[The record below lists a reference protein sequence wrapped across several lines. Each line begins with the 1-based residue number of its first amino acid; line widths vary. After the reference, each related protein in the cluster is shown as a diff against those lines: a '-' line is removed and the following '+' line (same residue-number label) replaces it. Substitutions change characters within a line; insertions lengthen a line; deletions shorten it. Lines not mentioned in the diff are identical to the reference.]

1 MTYHVPQFRRC
12 IPVNAMTTKRI
23 ISETYTLPQ
32 TKLVLITLLLL
43 FFALFAVWRQRRRA
57 VVALCALLFW
67 ALGAGWL
74 ATPLWHFAQN
84 GFEKPSALS
93 DMRFASRTI
102 FVLLG
107 GGTRHDDD
115 NRLIPRRDAFTRVV
129 ATADLYRECRR
140 AGGACRV
147 IVSGG
152 NPQHHEQAEADNY
165 APFLLARG
173 VSATDLLREN
183 ESLNTYENARNVAR
197 LLGPERDETFVLVTS
212 AYHMRR
218 SLAAFSA
225 FGINAQP
232 FVSNVRHP
240 RVSFFPRPRGFVDA
254 ETALHELIG
263 LARFYV
269 YRFLR
274 LY

>member
-1 MTYHVPQFRRC
+1 
-12 IPVNAMTTKRI
+12 MTTKRI

-43 FFALFAVWRQRRRA
+43 FFALFAVWRGRRRVIA
-57 VVALCALLFW
+57 AICVLLFW

-74 ATPLWHFAQN
+74 STPLLHLAQR
-84 GFEKPSALS
+84 GFEEKSVPQ
-93 DMRFASRTI
+93 DVRFASRTT

-107 GGTRHDDD
+107 GGTRYNDDKH
-115 NRLIPRRDAFTRVV
+115 LVPKRDAFRRIV

-140 AGGACRV
+140 AGGTCRV

-173 VSATDLLREN
+173 VNATDLVREN
-183 ESLNTYENARNVAR
+183 ESLDTYQNARNVANFVR
-197 LLGPERDETFVLVTS
+197 PERDEKLVLITS

-218 SLAAFSA
+218 SLLAFNA
-225 FGINAQP
+225 FGLDAQP
-232 FVSNVRHP
+232 FITNVRQP
-240 RVSFFPRPRGFVDA
+240 QPTFFPRPRGFVDA
-254 ETALHELIG
+254 ETALHEMVG
-263 LARFYV
+263 VVRFHV
-269 YRFLR
+269 YRRLR

>member
-1 MTYHVPQFRRC
+1 
-12 IPVNAMTTKRI
+12 MTTKRI
-23 ISETYTLPQ
+23 ISKTYTLPQ

-57 VVALCALLFW
+57 VATVCILLFW

-74 ATPLWHFAQN
+74 SAPLLHLAQR
-84 GFEKPSALS
+84 GFEEKSTPQ
-93 DMRFASRTI
+93 DVHFASRTT

-107 GGTRHDDD
+107 GGTRYDGDK
-115 NRLIPRRDAFTRVV
+115 RLVPKRDAFVRIVV
-129 ATADLYRECRR
+129 TAELYRECRR

-173 VSATDLLREN
+173 VSATDLVREN
-183 ESLNTYENARNVAR
+183 ESLDTYQNARNVASIVQ
-197 LLGPERDETFVLVTS
+197 PERDETLVLITS
-212 AYHMRR
+212 AYHMHRAL
-218 SLAAFSA
+218 LAFNA
-225 FGINAQP
+225 FGLDAQA
-232 FVSNVRHP
+232 FVSNVRQP
-240 RVSFFPRPRGFVDA
+240 KATFFPRSRGFIDA
-254 ETALHELIG
+254 ETALHELVG
-263 LARFYV
+263 VARFYV
-269 YRFLR
+269 YRSLR

>member
-1 MTYHVPQFRRC
+1 
-12 IPVNAMTTKRI
+12 MTTKRI
-23 ISETYTLPQ
+23 ISKTYTLPQ

-57 VVALCALLFW
+57 VATVCVLLFW

-74 ATPLWHFAQN
+74 SAPLLHLAQR
-84 GFEKPSALS
+84 GFEEKSTPQ
-93 DMRFASRTI
+93 DVHFASRTT

-107 GGTRHDDD
+107 GGTRYDGDK
-115 NRLIPRRDAFTRVV
+115 RLVPKRDAFVRIVV
-129 ATADLYRECRR
+129 TAELYRECRR

-173 VSATDLLREN
+173 VSATDLVREN
-183 ESLNTYENARNVAR
+183 ESLDTYQNARNVASIVQ
-197 LLGPERDETFVLVTS
+197 PERDETLVLITS
-212 AYHMRR
+212 AYHMQRAL
-218 SLAAFSA
+218 LAFNA
-225 FGINAQP
+225 FGLDAQA
-232 FVSNVRHP
+232 FISNVRQAKAT
-240 RVSFFPRPRGFVDA
+240 FFPRPCGFIDA
-254 ETALHELIG
+254 ETALHELVG
-263 LARFYV
+263 VARFYV
-269 YRFLR
+269 YRSLR

>member
-1 MTYHVPQFRRC
+1 
-12 IPVNAMTTKRI
+12 MTTKRI
-23 ISETYTLPQ
+23 ISKTYTLPQ

-57 VVALCALLFW
+57 IAVVCVMLFW

-74 ATPLWHFAQN
+74 SAPLLHVAQR
-84 GFEKPSALS
+84 GFEETS
-93 DMRFASRTI
+93 DPRNMHFASRTI

-107 GGTRHDDD
+107 GGTRYDDHKH
-115 NRLIPRRDAFTRVV
+115 LVPKRDALIRIA

-140 AGGACRV
+140 AGGTCSV

-173 VSATDLLREN
+173 VSAADLIREN
-183 ESLNTYENARNVAR
+183 TSLNTYENARNVAKIV
-197 LLGPERDETFVLVTS
+197 GPARDGSMVLITS

-218 SLAAFSA
+218 SLVAFTA
-225 FGINAQP
+225 FGLDTQA
-232 FVSNVRHP
+232 FVTNVRQP
-240 RVSFFPRPRGFVDA
+240 RPTFFPRRHGFIDA
-254 ETALHELIG
+254 ETGLHETVG

-269 YRFLR
+269 YRR
-274 LY
+274 LGLY

>member
-1 MTYHVPQFRRC
+1 
-12 IPVNAMTTKRI
+12 MTTKRI
-23 ISETYTLPQ
+23 ISKTYTLPQ

-57 VVALCALLFW
+57 VATVCILLFW

-74 ATPLWHFAQN
+74 SAPLLHLAQR
-84 GFEKPSALS
+84 GFEEKSTPQ
-93 DMRFASRTI
+93 DVPFASRTT

-107 GGTRHDDD
+107 GGTRYDGDK
-115 NRLIPRRDAFTRVV
+115 RLVPKRDAFVRIVV
-129 ATADLYRECRR
+129 TAELYRECRR

-173 VSATDLLREN
+173 VSATDLVREN
-183 ESLNTYENARNVAR
+183 ESLDTYQNARNVASIVQ
-197 LLGPERDETFVLVTS
+197 PERDETLVLITS
-212 AYHMRR
+212 AYHMQRAL
-218 SLAAFSA
+218 LAFNA
-225 FGINAQP
+225 FGLDAQA
-232 FVSNVRHP
+232 FISNVRQAKAT
-240 RVSFFPRPRGFVDA
+240 FFPRPCGFIDA
-254 ETALHELIG
+254 ETALHELVG
-263 LARFYV
+263 VARFYV
-269 YRFLR
+269 YRSLR

>member
-1 MTYHVPQFRRC
+1 
-12 IPVNAMTTKRI
+12 MTTKRI
-23 ISETYTLPQ
+23 ISKTYTLPQ

-57 VVALCALLFW
+57 VATVCIVLFW

-74 ATPLWHFAQN
+74 SAPLLHLAQR
-84 GFEKPSALS
+84 GFEEKSTPQ
-93 DMRFASRTI
+93 DVHFASRTT

-107 GGTRHDDD
+107 GGTRYDGDK
-115 NRLIPRRDAFTRVV
+115 RLVPKRDAFVRIVV
-129 ATADLYRECRR
+129 TAELYRECRR

-173 VSATDLLREN
+173 VSATDLVLEN
-183 ESLNTYENARNVAR
+183 ESLDTYQNARNVASIVQ
-197 LLGPERDETFVLVTS
+197 PERDETLVLITS
-212 AYHMRR
+212 AYHMHRAL
-218 SLAAFSA
+218 LAFNA
-225 FGINAQP
+225 FGLDAQA
-232 FVSNVRHP
+232 FVSNVRQ
-240 RVSFFPRPRGFVDA
+240 SKATFFPRSRGFIDA
-254 ETALHELIG
+254 ETALHELAG
-263 LARFYV
+263 VARFYV
-269 YRFLR
+269 YRSLR

>member
-1 MTYHVPQFRRC
+1 
-12 IPVNAMTTKRI
+12 MTTKRI
-23 ISETYTLPQ
+23 ISKTYTLPQ

-57 VVALCALLFW
+57 VATVCILLFW

-74 ATPLWHFAQN
+74 SAPLLHLAQR
-84 GFEKPSALS
+84 GFEEKSTPQ
-93 DMRFASRTI
+93 DVHFASRTT

-107 GGTRHDDD
+107 GGTRYDGDK
-115 NRLIPRRDAFTRVV
+115 RLVPKRDAFVRIVV
-129 ATADLYRECRR
+129 TAELYRECRR

-173 VSATDLLREN
+173 VSATDLVREN
-183 ESLNTYENARNVAR
+183 ESLDTYQNARNVASIVQ
-197 LLGPERDETFVLVTS
+197 PERDETLVLITS
-212 AYHMRR
+212 AYHMHRAL
-218 SLAAFSA
+218 LAFNTFGLDTQAF
-225 FGINAQP
+225 I
-232 FVSNVRHP
+232 SNVRQAKAT
-240 RVSFFPRPRGFVDA
+240 FFPRPCGFIDA
-254 ETALHELIG
+254 ETALHELVG
-263 LARFYV
+263 VARFYV
-269 YRFLR
+269 YRGLR

>member
-1 MTYHVPQFRRC
+1 
-12 IPVNAMTTKRI
+12 MTTKRI
-23 ISETYTLPQ
+23 ISKTYTLPQ

-57 VVALCALLFW
+57 VATVCIVLFW

-74 ATPLWHFAQN
+74 SAPLLHLAQH
-84 GFEKPSALS
+84 GFEEKSTPQ
-93 DMRFASRTI
+93 DVHFASRTT

-107 GGTRHDDD
+107 GGTRYDHDK
-115 NRLIPRRDAFTRVV
+115 RLVPKRDAFVRIVV
-129 ATADLYRECRR
+129 TAELYRECRR

-173 VSATDLLREN
+173 VSATDLVREN
-183 ESLNTYENARNVAR
+183 ESLDTYQNARNVASIVQ
-197 LLGPERDETFVLVTS
+197 PERDETLVLITS

-218 SLAAFSA
+218 ALLAFNA
-225 FGINAQP
+225 FGLVTQAFI
-232 FVSNVRHP
+232 SNVRQP
-240 RVSFFPRPRGFVDA
+240 KATFFPRSRGFIDA
-254 ETALHELIG
+254 QTALHELVG

-269 YRFLR
+269 YRSLR

>member
-1 MTYHVPQFRRC
+1 
-12 IPVNAMTTKRI
+12 MTTKRI
-23 ISETYTLPQ
+23 ISKTYTLPQ

-57 VVALCALLFW
+57 VATVCIVLFW

-74 ATPLWHFAQN
+74 SAPLLHLAQR
-84 GFEKPSALS
+84 GFEEKSTPQ
-93 DMRFASRTI
+93 DVHFASRTT

-107 GGTRHDDD
+107 GGTRYDDD
-115 NRLIPRRDAFTRVV
+115 KRLVPKRDAFVRIVV
-129 ATADLYRECRR
+129 TAELYRECRR

-173 VSATDLLREN
+173 VSATDLVREN
-183 ESLNTYENARNVAR
+183 ESLDTYQNARNVASIVQ
-197 LLGPERDETFVLVTS
+197 PERDETLVVITS
-212 AYHMRR
+212 AYHMQRAL
-218 SLAAFSA
+218 LAFNA
-225 FGINAQP
+225 FGLDAQA
-232 FVSNVRHP
+232 FISNVRQP
-240 RVSFFPRPRGFVDA
+240 TATFFPRSRGFIDA
-254 ETALHELIG
+254 ETALHELVG

-269 YRFLR
+269 YRSLR

>member
-1 MTYHVPQFRRC
+1 
-12 IPVNAMTTKRI
+12 MTTKRI
-23 ISETYTLPQ
+23 ISKTYTLPQ

-57 VVALCALLFW
+57 VATVCILLFW

-74 ATPLWHFAQN
+74 SAPLLHLAQR
-84 GFEKPSALS
+84 GFEEKSTPQ
-93 DMRFASRTI
+93 DVHFASRTT

-107 GGTRHDDD
+107 GGTRYDGDK
-115 NRLIPRRDAFTRVV
+115 RLVPKRDAFVRIVV
-129 ATADLYRECRR
+129 TAELYRECRR

-173 VSATDLLREN
+173 VSATDLVLEN
-183 ESLNTYENARNVAR
+183 ESLDTYQNARNVASIVQ
-197 LLGPERDETFVLVTS
+197 PERDETLVLITS
-212 AYHMRR
+212 AYHMHRAL
-218 SLAAFSA
+218 LAFNTFGLDTQAF
-225 FGINAQP
+225 I
-232 FVSNVRHP
+232 SNVRQAKAT
-240 RVSFFPRPRGFVDA
+240 FFPRPCGFIDA
-254 ETALHELIG
+254 ETALHELVG
-263 LARFYV
+263 VARFYV
-269 YRFLR
+269 YRGLR

>member
-1 MTYHVPQFRRC
+1 
-12 IPVNAMTTKRI
+12 MTTKRI
-23 ISETYTLPQ
+23 ISKTYTLPQ

-57 VVALCALLFW
+57 VATVCIVLFW
-67 ALGAGWL
+67 ALGAAWL
-74 ATPLWHFAQN
+74 SAPLLHLAQR
-84 GFEKPSALS
+84 GFEEKSTPQ
-93 DMRFASRTI
+93 DVHFASRTT

-107 GGTRHDDD
+107 GGTRYDDD
-115 NRLIPRRDAFTRVV
+115 NRLVPKRDAFVRIVV
-129 ATADLYRECRR
+129 TAELYRECRR

-173 VSATDLLREN
+173 VSATDLVQEN
-183 ESLNTYENARNVAR
+183 ESLDTYQNARNVASIVQ
-197 LLGPERDETFVLVTS
+197 PERGETLVLITS
-212 AYHMRR
+212 AYHMHRAL
-218 SLAAFSA
+218 LAFNA
-225 FGINAQP
+225 FGLDAQA
-232 FVSNVRHP
+232 FISNVRQP
-240 RVSFFPRPRGFVDA
+240 KATFFPRSRGFIDA

-263 LARFYV
+263 VARFYV
-269 YRFLR
+269 YRSLR

>member
-1 MTYHVPQFRRC
+1 
-12 IPVNAMTTKRI
+12 MTTKRI
-23 ISETYTLPQ
+23 ISKTYTLPQ

-57 VVALCALLFW
+57 VATVCILLFW

-74 ATPLWHFAQN
+74 SAPLLHLAQR
-84 GFEKPSALS
+84 GFEEKSMPQ
-93 DMRFASRTI
+93 DVHFASRTT

-107 GGTRHDDD
+107 GGTRYDGDK
-115 NRLIPRRDAFTRVV
+115 RLVPKRDAFVRIVV
-129 ATADLYRECRR
+129 TAELYRECRR

-173 VSATDLLREN
+173 VSATDLVREN
-183 ESLNTYENARNVAR
+183 ESLDTYQNARNVASIVQ
-197 LLGPERDETFVLVTS
+197 PERDETLVLITS
-212 AYHMRR
+212 AYHMHRAL
-218 SLAAFSA
+218 LAFNA
-225 FGINAQP
+225 FGLDAQA
-232 FVSNVRHP
+232 FISNVRQP
-240 RVSFFPRPRGFVDA
+240 KATFFPRSCGFIDA
-254 ETALHELIG
+254 ETALHELVG
-263 LARFYV
+263 VARFYV
-269 YRFLR
+269 YRSLR

>member
-1 MTYHVPQFRRC
+1 
-12 IPVNAMTTKRI
+12 MTTKRI
-23 ISETYTLPQ
+23 ISKTYTLPQ

-57 VVALCALLFW
+57 VATVCIVLFW

-74 ATPLWHFAQN
+74 SAPLLHLAQR
-84 GFEKPSALS
+84 GFEEKSTPQ
-93 DMRFASRTI
+93 DVHFASRTT

-107 GGTRHDDD
+107 GGTRYDGDK
-115 NRLIPRRDAFTRVV
+115 RLVPKRDAFVRIVV
-129 ATADLYRECRR
+129 TAELYRECRR

-173 VSATDLLREN
+173 VSATDLVREN
-183 ESLNTYENARNVAR
+183 ESLDTYQNARNVASIVQ
-197 LLGPERDETFVLVTS
+197 PERDETLVLITS
-212 AYHMRR
+212 AYHMHRAL
-218 SLAAFSA
+218 LAFNA
-225 FGINAQP
+225 FGLDAQA
-232 FVSNVRHP
+232 FISNVRQAKAT
-240 RVSFFPRPRGFVDA
+240 FFPRPCGFIDA
-254 ETALHELIG
+254 ETALHELVG
-263 LARFYV
+263 VARFYV
-269 YRFLR
+269 YRGLR

>member
-1 MTYHVPQFRRC
+1 
-12 IPVNAMTTKRI
+12 MTTKRI
-23 ISETYTLPQ
+23 ISKTYTLPQ

-57 VVALCALLFW
+57 VATVCIVLFW

-74 ATPLWHFAQN
+74 SAPLLHLAQR
-84 GFEKPSALS
+84 GFEEKSTPQ
-93 DMRFASRTI
+93 DVHFASRTT

-107 GGTRHDDD
+107 GGTRYDGDK
-115 NRLIPRRDAFTRVV
+115 RLVPKRDAFVRIVV
-129 ATADLYRECRR
+129 TAELYRECRR

-173 VSATDLLREN
+173 VSATDLVREN
-183 ESLNTYENARNVAR
+183 ESLDTYQNARNVASIVQ
-197 LLGPERDETFVLVTS
+197 PERDETLVLITS
-212 AYHMRR
+212 AYHMHRAL
-218 SLAAFSA
+218 LAFNTFGLDTQAF
-225 FGINAQP
+225 I
-232 FVSNVRHP
+232 SNVRQAKAT
-240 RVSFFPRPRGFVDA
+240 FFPRPCGFIDA
-254 ETALHELIG
+254 ETALHELVG
-263 LARFYV
+263 VARFYV
-269 YRFLR
+269 YRGLR

>member
-1 MTYHVPQFRRC
+1 
-12 IPVNAMTTKRI
+12 MTTKRI
-23 ISETYTLPQ
+23 ISKTYTLPQ

-57 VVALCALLFW
+57 VATVCIVLFW

-74 ATPLWHFAQN
+74 SAPLLHLAQR
-84 GFEKPSALS
+84 GFEEKSTPQ
-93 DMRFASRTI
+93 DVHFASRTT

-107 GGTRHDDD
+107 GGTRYDGDK
-115 NRLIPRRDAFTRVV
+115 RLVPKRDAFVRIVV
-129 ATADLYRECRR
+129 TAELYRECRR

-173 VSATDLLREN
+173 VSATDLVREN
-183 ESLNTYENARNVAR
+183 ESLDTYQNARNVASIVQ
-197 LLGPERDETFVLVTS
+197 PERDETLVLITS
-212 AYHMRR
+212 AYHMHRAL
-218 SLAAFSA
+218 LAFNA
-225 FGINAQP
+225 FGLDAHAFI
-232 FVSNVRHP
+232 SNVRQAKAT
-240 RVSFFPRPRGFVDA
+240 FFPRPCGFIDA
-254 ETALHELIG
+254 ETALHELVG
-263 LARFYV
+263 VARFYV
-269 YRFLR
+269 YRGLR

>member
-1 MTYHVPQFRRC
+1 
-12 IPVNAMTTKRI
+12 MTTKRI
-23 ISETYTLPQ
+23 ISKTYTLPQ

-57 VVALCALLFW
+57 VATVCIVLFW

-74 ATPLWHFAQN
+74 SAPLLHLAQR
-84 GFEKPSALS
+84 GFEEKSTPQ
-93 DMRFASRTI
+93 DVHFASRTT

-107 GGTRHDDD
+107 GGTRYDGDK
-115 NRLIPRRDAFTRVV
+115 RLVPKRDAFVRIVV
-129 ATADLYRECRR
+129 TAELYRECRR

-173 VSATDLLREN
+173 VSATDLVLEN
-183 ESLNTYENARNVAR
+183 ESLDTYQNARNVASIVQ
-197 LLGPERDETFVLVTS
+197 PERDETLVLITS
-212 AYHMRR
+212 AYHMHRAL
-218 SLAAFSA
+218 LAFNTFGLDTQAF
-225 FGINAQP
+225 I
-232 FVSNVRHP
+232 SNVRQAKAT
-240 RVSFFPRPRGFVDA
+240 FFPRPCGFIDA
-254 ETALHELIG
+254 ETALHELVG
-263 LARFYV
+263 VARFYV
-269 YRFLR
+269 YRGLR